1 MNGKIKR
8 VNEKTLDQA
17 KYIWQTFLYEKH
29 LRILDYSNLTVSQQ
43 FSYRVKLKFKLK
55 VTLIE
60 I

>member
-1 MNGKIKR
+1 MGKLK
-8 VNEKTLDQA
+8 ESMK
-17 KYIWQTFLYEKH
+17 KHQTMPSIFGKLLYEKH

-43 FSYRVKLKFKLK
+43 FSYPVKLKFKLK